1 MIEDKLK
8 ELKKEKTNLETKTKR
23 RDAMYK
29 KYAKHESKGTAES
42 MTQEKDRAENEYFA
56 ALKKFEAGKQAVF
69 AAVEKKVAKIEK
81 KVVKVEEKVKNQVEK
96 VEMKVEEKVKN
107 QVEKVEKLKKKVAKK
122 AAKIAKKK

>member
-8 ELKKEKTNLETKTKR
+8 ELKKVKTNLETKTKK

-29 KYAKHESKGTAES
+29 KYAKHEGKGTAES

-96 VEMKVEEKVKN
+96 VEKTVAKKVE
-107 QVEKVEKLKKKVAKK
+107 KK